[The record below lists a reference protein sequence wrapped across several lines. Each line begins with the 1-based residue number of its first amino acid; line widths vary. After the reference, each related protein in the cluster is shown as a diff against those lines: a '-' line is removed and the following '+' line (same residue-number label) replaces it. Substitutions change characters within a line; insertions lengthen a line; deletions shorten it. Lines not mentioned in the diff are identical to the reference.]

1 MARPTRTNAEYFYHP
16 ASLRNDRRVKAIR
29 ARLGLAGYGL
39 LLMLIEVLTD
49 ADNTQLDTDEIE
61 MELLAGDLG
70 VDVSEI
76 ETLLQLAEKVGLF
89 ARTDAGRLHCPQL
102 DEWLAPVFEK
112 RNRARNTA
120 LAKNADVSVTET
132 PVSVTE
138 IPPVKN
144 STVENSREE
153 VSPPK
158 KNAGAGVSF
167 SSPAESQEEIT
178 APNPVAPAPSPAVV
192 VSPCLTPGTDASK
205 ALGAELAGYWHIRET
220 KDARH
225 WAQFLTFTRTM
236 AAAGR
241 LEEVREQ
248 FTAYKAFREL
258 RGMQRHSVKN
268 ILGSEGLG
276 YSDSALVHGGCWVAQ
291 LAEAQATKPK
301 PSPYGPAP
309 TPRRA
314 PINPNK
320 TQNVN

>member
-16 ASLRNDRRVKAIR
+16 ASFRNDRRVKAIR

-39 LLMLIEVLTD
+39 LLMLLEVLTD
-49 ADNTQLDTDEIE
+49 ADNTQLDTDDIE

-70 VDVSEI
+70 VDVAEI

-89 ARTDAGRLHCPQL
+89 ARTAAGLLHCPQL

-112 RNRARNTA
+112 RNRSRNNA
-120 LAKNADVSVTET
+120 LAAKADVSATDT
-132 PVSVTE
+132 GVSVTE
-138 IPPVKN
+138 IPPVEN

-153 VSPPK
+153 ESPPK

-167 SSPAESQEEIT
+167 SSSPAGSQKEIT
-178 APNPVAPAPSPAVV
+178 APNPVAAPPSPV

-225 WAQFLTFTRTM
+225 WAQFQTFTRTM

-248 FTAYKAFREL
+248 FTAYKAFRDL
-258 RGMQRHSVKN
+258 RGFTRHSVRN
-268 ILGSEGLG
+268 ILGSEGVG
-276 YSDSALVHGGCWVAQ
+276 YSDSELLHSGCWLAK
-291 LAEAQATKPK
+291 LAEEQGKPK
-301 PSPYGPAP
+301 LKPAFGPAEAPAHASVSP
-309 TPRRA
+309 TKKSSWR
-314 PINPNK
+314 
-320 TQNVN
+320 